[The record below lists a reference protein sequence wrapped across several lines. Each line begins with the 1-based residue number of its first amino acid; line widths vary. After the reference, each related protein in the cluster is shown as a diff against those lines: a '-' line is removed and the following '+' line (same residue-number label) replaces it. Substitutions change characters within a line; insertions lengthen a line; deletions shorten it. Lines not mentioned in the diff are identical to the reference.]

1 MSASTVLVET
11 RGSVAIV
18 TLNRPDNA
26 NTLNLKMA
34 CDLLAAALICER
46 SRDIRAV
53 VLTGAGKHFCFG
65 GDLRGMM
72 SEGAAIDAYLRELT
86 SHLHSA
92 ISHFTRMNAPV
103 IAAVNGTAAG
113 AGVGLVA
120 MADLAVA
127 ARGAKFSL
135 AYTGVGLTP
144 DGGTSFLLPRSV
156 GAKRAMELILTNR
169 TLGAEEALEWGL
181 VNQVA
186 ADDAVLE
193 PALEL
198 AERLA
203 AGPLHAFGQSKRLV
217 GAALGALETQLAL
230 ESQTIAAQGVSAE
243 GQEGIRA
250 FLEKRKAQFPR

>member
-1 MSASTVLVET
+1 MSTPTVLVET

-46 SRDIRAV
+46 TSEIRAV

-72 SEGAAIDAYLRELT
+72 SESEAVDAYLRELT

-92 ISHFTRMNAPV
+92 IVHFARMNAPV
-103 IAAVNGTAAG
+103 VAAVNGTAAG

-127 ARGAKFSL
+127 GRGSKFSL

-144 DGGTSFLLPRSV
+144 DGSTSFLLPRAV
-156 GAKRAMELILTNR
+156 GTKRAMELLLTNR
-169 TLGAEEALEWGL
+169 ALTADEALAWGL
-181 VNQVA
+181 INQVTVDGEVLNA
-186 ADDAVLE
+186 AL
-193 PALEL
+193 AL
-198 AERLA
+198 ADKLA
-203 AGPLHAFGQSKRLV
+203 AGPLRAFGQTKRLV
-217 GAALGALETQLAL
+217 GAALGALETQLTL
-230 ESQTIAAQGVSAE
+230 ESQAIAAQAKSAE
-243 GQEGIRA
+243 GREGINA
-250 FLEKRKAQFPR
+250 FLEKRKPQYPQ